1 MVEASDRLHIYVD
14 GDLAATQYQETVG
27 EELLIS
33 GQTEKDT
40 LALDILV
47 ENLGRVNYGFKL
59 NNPTQSKGIRGGV
72 MQDIHFHQ
80 GYQHYPLT
88 FSQEQLAKIDY
99 TAGKNPLQPS
109 FYQVTFELEQLADTY
124 IDCRGYGK
132 GFVVVNG
139 HHLGRYWEIGP
150 IHSLYCPKEFLQQ
163 GQNEVVI
170 FETEELKLST

>member
-99 TAGKNPLQPS
+99 TAGK
-109 FYQVTFELEQLADTY
+109 
-124 IDCRGYGK
+124 
-132 GFVVVNG
+132 
-139 HHLGRYWEIGP
+139 
-150 IHSLYCPKEFLQQ
+150 IHCSLRFIK
-163 GQNEVVI
+163 
-170 FETEELKLST
+170 

>member
-27 EELLIS
+27 EELPFQGKLKRH
-33 GQTEKDT
+33 TC
-40 LALDILV
+40 V
-47 ENLGRVNYGFKL
+47 RYPRENLGRVNYGFKL

-99 TAGKNPLQPS
+99 TAGK
-109 FYQVTFELEQLADTY
+109 
-124 IDCRGYGK
+124 
-132 GFVVVNG
+132 
-139 HHLGRYWEIGP
+139 
-150 IHSLYCPKEFLQQ
+150 IHCSLRFIK
-163 GQNEVVI
+163 
-170 FETEELKLST
+170 